1 TGNNKYGNDYE
12 MITKDEILNLENTLY
27 DAIKNSDTEV
37 LDNLLHADLLFVVPS
52 GQTITKEMDLQTY
65 REGNL
70 KVKELTPKVEE
81 LNIIAELAM
90 ITLQMKLKGDYNNE
104 PFEAKYRY
112 IRFLKEFPKGT
123 KVVGGSRKAI

>member
-1 TGNNKYGNDYE
+1 

-81 LNIIAELAM
+81 LNIIADLAM

-112 IRFLKEFPKGT
+112 IRFWKEFPEGI
-123 KVVGGSRKAI
+123 KVVGGSGMAI